1 MNDVII
7 LKSGKWQAGVCPRL
21 GGNLISLSYDGKNV
35 LRPLVDESQIDINP
49 YLQGAPILLPAN
61 RTYQGKFSFEG
72 ENYQLPVNEPRTD
85 SHLHGLV
92 HRQPFSVV
100 SQSDKSITM
109 SFVNTNGLVY
119 PFDFEIIATYTI
131 DDEGLSQEFTVKNI
145 GKKNMPYTFCLHTT
159 FMQPEHQF
167 TFPLK
172 QKQEAINDIPTGR
185 YIELNE
191 VERRFVTGSPAKDVT
206 AYLGTDELINYQ
218 NQLALFKGLTIKSI
232 EYKNG
237 TPGDDI
243 YVTFTK
249 NGVDYD
255 FCVERYLTGP
265 DTEVYKAFATLAAGD
280 VVDVEGFVY
289 WYNAINTHI
298 TNITKLA

>member
-206 AYLGTDELINYQ
+206 ACGYY
-218 NQLALFKGLTIKSI
+218 S
-232 EYKNG
+232 
-237 TPGDDI
+237 
-243 YVTFTK
+243 
-249 NGVDYD
+249 
-255 FCVERYLTGP
+255 
-265 DTEVYKAFATLAAGD
+265 AAGHT
-280 VVDVEGFVY
+280 VTVDEFVY
-289 WYNAINTHI
+289 TVSENFDHWITWNAHGKEDYICLEPQAGKVNGLNIPDGYKVLAPNETVTYSMRFTH
-298 TNITKLA
+298 A